1 MQVKCGTYTGTG
13 SSLGVTGVGFQ
24 PDLVIV
30 AAFST
35 GIAAHFKTTS
45 MGSNVSIQIRADAS
59 SVTDAI
65 TALDSDGFTLG
76 TSGNVNTSGRSY
88 WYLAVRDNGAGD
100 FKQGSFTGDASDGK
114 AITGFGFQPNY
125 VLIKSNTSIVG
136 AAKYST
142 QTSQTAAM
150 HFGGIDRADL
160 IQIDSDGF
168 SVNNGSANSAN
179 LVNVNA
185 ATHWYFAFKE
195 VADFCEVFQYTGN
208 GSDNRDI
215 TTPGFEP
222 GFIHIKGTVD
232 GQNPVVRTSAH
243 SGDNSQGWDS
253 AQAANNVQSFI
264 STGFQVGT
272 SGDVNTNTSL
282 YNTLV
287 LKEGTNAAAAT
298 TPYTLQMMGVGI

>member
-1 MQVKCGTYTGTG
+1 MQTKCGSYTGTG

-35 GIAAHFKTTS
+35 GIAAHFKTTT
-45 MGSNVSIQIRADAS
+45 MGSTTSIQVRGDTS
-59 SVTDAI
+59 SVSDAI
-65 TALDSDGFTLG
+65 TALDADGFTLG

-88 WYLAVRDNGAGD
+88 WYFAVRDNGAGD
-100 FKQGSFTGDASDGK
+100 FKIGSFTGDATDGK

-125 VLIKSNTSIVG
+125 VLIKSNSSIVG

-142 QTSQTAAM
+142 QSSTTAAM
-150 HFGGIDRADL
+150 HFGGIDRTDL
-160 IQIDSDGF
+160 ITITSDGF
-168 SVNNGSANSAN
+168 TVNNGSANAAN
-179 LVNVNA
+179 LVNVNST
-185 ATHWYFAFKE
+185 THWYFAFKE

-232 GQNPVVRTSAH
+232 GQNPVIRTSAH

-253 AQAANNVQSFI
+253 AQTSNKVQSFI

-272 SGDVNTNTSL
+272 SGDVNTNTST

-287 LKEGTNAAAAT
+287 IKEGTNGGGT
-298 TPYTLQMMGVGI
+298 TRRIFLIS